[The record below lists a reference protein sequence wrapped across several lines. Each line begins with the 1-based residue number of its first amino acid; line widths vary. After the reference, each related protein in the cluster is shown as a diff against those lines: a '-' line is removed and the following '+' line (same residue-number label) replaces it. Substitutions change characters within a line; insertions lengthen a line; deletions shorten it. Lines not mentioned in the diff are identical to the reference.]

1 MQGILY
7 EESSAWL
14 FILVTIIMGGA
25 AAWQTG
31 RAVASVW
38 KPRAQLVAYILLLGV
53 AVRFTHFALFEGTFL
68 SPYYYVIDTIILMG
82 LAFLGWRQARGQ
94 QMARQ
99 YEWLFTSPSPGVWL
113 RKS

>member
-7 EESSAWL
+7 EESTVWL
-14 FILVTIIMGGA
+14 FLLVTVVMGGA

-38 KPRAQLVAYILLLGV
+38 KPMWQLVFYVLLLGF
-53 AVRFTHFALFEGTFL
+53 AVRFVHFALFEGTLL
-68 SPYYYVIDTIILMG
+68 SPHFYVVDTVILMV
-82 LAFLGWRQARGQ
+82 LAYAGWRVARGQ

-99 YEWLFTSPSPGVWL
+99 YEWLFAAASPGVWQ
-113 RKS
+113 RKA

>member
-7 EESSAWL
+7 EEPSAWL
-14 FILVTIIMGGA
+14 FLLVTVVMGGG

-31 RAVASVW
+31 KAIASTW
-38 KPRAQLVAYILLLGV
+38 KPLWQLGFYMLLLGI

-68 SPYYYVIDTIILMG
+68 SAYYYVIDTVIVAAI
-82 LAFLGWRQARGQ
+82 AFLGWRTARSR

-99 YEWLFTSPSPGVWL
+99 YEWLYGPSPDKAASGV
-113 RKS
+113 

>member
-14 FILVTIIMGGA
+14 FLLVTVIMGGA

-38 KPRAQLVAYILLLGV
+38 KPRWQLVFYMFCCWAWRCASRI
-53 AVRFTHFALFEGTFL
+53 
-68 SPYYYVIDTIILMG
+68 SPCSRAHCSACTTISST
-82 LAFLGWRQARGQ
+82 R
-94 QMARQ
+94 
-99 YEWLFTSPSPGVWL
+99 SC
-113 RKS
+113 